1 MAEVLS
7 KRIAAE
13 KGLGSVEIR
22 SAGTHTR
29 SGLPA
34 SDGALRAVGRH
45 GLSLQGHSSVTLSEE
60 LAEWADWI
68 FAMGL
73 GHLHRI
79 EMLGGGEKMSLL
91 AAFAGGEG
99 FQAGRGE
106 GEAMGVPD
114 PFGGDDEVYEETFRT
129 LEKYVELTM
138 DKLSGEVG
146 G

>member
-7 KRIAAE
+7 KHMASE
-13 KGLGSVEIR
+13 KGLGFVEVR

-45 GLSLQGHSSVTLSEE
+45 GLSLEEHKSVALSEE
-60 LAEWADWI
+60 LAEWADLI
-68 FAMGL
+68 FAMGM

-79 EMLGGGEKMSLL
+79 EMLGGGEKMTLL
-91 AAFAGGEG
+91 SAFAKNDG
-99 FQAGRGE
+99 FQMGSGE
-106 GEAMGVPD
+106 GEELGVPD
-114 PFGGDDEVYEETFRT
+114 PFGGDDGVYEETFRT
-129 LEKYVELTM
+129 LERYVELTI
-138 DKLSGEVG
+138 DRLSGGVG

>member
-7 KRIAAE
+7 KRLAAE
-13 KGLGSVEIR
+13 KDLDFVEIR
-22 SAGTHTR
+22 SAGTHAR

-45 GLSLQGHSSVTLSEE
+45 GLSLDGHSSAVLSKE

-68 FAMGL
+68 LAMGL

-79 EMLGGGEKMSLL
+79 ELLGGGEKMSLL
-91 AAFAGGEG
+91 SAFAGGEG
-99 FQAGRGE
+99 FQVEGGKGE
-106 GEAMGVPD
+106 ELGVPD
-114 PFGGDDEVYEETFRT
+114 PFGGDDELYEETYRT

-138 DKLSGEVG
+138 ERLSGEDG
-146 G
+146 E